1 MTTPGK
7 NRLLKLLLII
17 MLIQPVSQSYAMT
30 GMAMPGMNGG
40 HHSAM
45 ARGMATDTAMPVA
58 DACQNTHHALTEP
71 TAAQTAPAVANAT
84 ADNCCDTQACCPAF
98 MVSGLT
104 VQQDRPDSLPVTSVD
119 SAMKRIDLPAE
130 IRPPRQLSA

>member
-1 MTTPGK
+1 MTTPCK

-17 MLIQPVSQSYAMT
+17 MVIQPVSLSYAMT
-30 GMAMPGMNGG
+30 GMAMPAMNGG
-40 HHSAM
+40 HHAAM
-45 ARGMATDTAMPVA
+45 ARDMTPDMA
-58 DACQNTHHALTEP
+58 DACQNNHHALTEHAV
-71 TAAQTAPAVANAT
+71 TQTAPAVASAT

-98 MVSGLT
+98 MVSELI
-104 VQQDRPDSLPVTSVD
+104 VQQDRPVSLPVAAVD

>member
-1 MTTPGK
+1 MTTPCK

-17 MLIQPVSQSYAMT
+17 MMIQPVSLSYAMT
-30 GMAMPGMNGG
+30 GMAMSGMNGG
-40 HHSAM
+40 HHA
-45 ARGMATDTAMPVA
+45 AMATDMLMPVA
-58 DACQNTHHALTEP
+58 DACQNTPHGQAEHATE
-71 TAAQTAPAVANAT
+71 QTPPAVTDST

-98 MVSGLT
+98 MVNGLT
-104 VQQDRPDSLPVTSVD
+104 VQQDRPDSLPVVSVD